1 MSAAI
6 YMIGQG
12 STGNSRFYRAFVT
25 ADLLGGWS
33 LVREW
38 GERGVAGQSKVDWIE
53 DLPEALD
60 RLRHVARRK
69 SREGFQSVVP
79 RAECSPQTAA

>member
-6 YMIGQG
+6 YLIGQG
-12 STGNSRFYRAFVT
+12 SKGNSRFYRAFVT

-38 GERGVAGQSKVDWIE
+38 GERGVAGQSKVDWVE

-60 RLRHVARRK
+60 RLRHVAKRK
-69 SREGFQSVVP
+69 SREGFMPIIGQSEQTH
-79 RAECSPQTAA
+79 RAAA

>member
-6 YMIGQG
+6 YLIGHG

-25 ADLLGGWS
+25 EDLLGGWS

-38 GERGVAGQSKVDWIE
+38 GERGVAGQSKVDWVE
-53 DLPEALD
+53 DLPEALE
-60 RLRHVARRK
+60 RLKLVAKRK
-69 SREGFQSVVP
+69 SRQGFRPVP
-79 RAECSPQTAA
+79 APEQMALAA

>member
-6 YMIGQG
+6 YM
-12 STGNSRFYRAFVT
+12 TGTGAKGNARFYRAFVT

-38 GERGVAGQSKVDWIE
+38 GERGAAGHSKVDWVE
-53 DLPEALD
+53 ELPDALD
-60 RLRHVARRK
+60 QLRHVARRK
-69 SREGFQSVVP
+69 AREGFQPIV
-79 RAECSPQTAA
+79 AAAHAYPLAA

>member
-6 YMIGQG
+6 YMTGTG
-12 STGNSRFYRAFVT
+12 SSGKSRFYRAFVT
-25 ADLLGGWS
+25 ANLLGGWS

-38 GERGVAGQSKVDWIE
+38 GERGAAGQSKVDWVE

-69 SREGFQSVVP
+69 SREGFQPVSQLRVL
-79 RAECSPQTAA
+79 S

>member
-6 YMIGQG
+6 YLVGRG
-12 STGNSRFYRAFVT
+12 ATGNTRFYRAFVT

-38 GERGVAGQSKVDWIE
+38 GERGVAGQSKVDWVE
-53 DLPEALD
+53 SLPDALD
-60 RLRHVARRK
+60 QLKRLAKRK
-69 SREGFQSVVP
+69 SREGFAPVINELPELVP
-79 RAECSPQTAA
+79 LAA